1 MVMRLHIR
9 KHRRAVIT
17 FELLVAAGLLVCMI
31 GVLAPLTAR
40 LGRMMNDGRHVRIAL
55 SELSNQIDVLTTYD
69 RERLMEELESLTAS
83 EEIRHALPGAKLQGE
98 VKSDGDGTRLILT
111 IDWERPVKSTPL
123 SLVAWLD
130 GKSTNDNAEKRSVS
144 ALSSGGIGYI
154 GATSTG
160 SSSGELT
167 P

>member
-1 MVMRLHIR
+1 MRRR
-9 KHRRAVIT
+9 KTPYRRGVIT
-17 FELLVAAGLLVCMI
+17 FELLVSAGLLVCMI

-69 RERLMEELESLTAS
+69 RERLTEELENLTPS
-83 EEIRHALPGAKLQGE
+83 EEIRHALPKAKLGGE
-98 VKSDGDGTRLILT
+98 VQSNADGTRLILT

-130 GKSTNDNAEKRSVS
+130 VESTNDNAEERPAN
-144 ALSSGGIGYI
+144 ALNAEGIDFI
-154 GATSTG
+154 GASSNG
-160 SSSGELT
+160 SSPKELT